1 VKSSEEGKVKVQSGN
16 YVVVSDFGKEKAGKT
31 GLAGSREQS
40 SRSPDEL
47 RSSGRP
53 NCLSEEK
60 LAQLLEVYYSRPYS
74 LRKLGDMFG
83 VSRMTVWRVVQE
95 YSMALNEVVS

>member
-1 VKSSEEGKVKVQSGN
+1 MKSSEERKVKVQSGN

-31 GLAGSREQS
+31 GLA
-40 SRSPDEL
+40 
-47 RSSGRP
+47 GRP

-95 YSMALNEVVS
+95 YSMAFNEVTL